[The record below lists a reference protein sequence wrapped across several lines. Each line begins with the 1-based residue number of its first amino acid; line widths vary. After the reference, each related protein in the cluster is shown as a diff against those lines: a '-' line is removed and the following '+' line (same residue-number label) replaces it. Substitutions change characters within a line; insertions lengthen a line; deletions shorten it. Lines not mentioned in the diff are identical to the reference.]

1 MVNYLRNSKKTKP
14 VKEKLRKN
22 TSKPKALFHFF
33 HLIRGKILI
42 AFTILMAIIISMQI
56 LSYINITNLE
66 KNLRE
71 FAAENLKQQMHINN
85 LASDIA
91 KLSSHEQTYLIT
103 GDEKFL
109 QLYEESKERIH
120 TNLTSIETSFKNQ
133 DEELKILGLIQQF
146 YTNYLSFSKSTIEI
160 RQKYGFEN
168 AAKLFANSGSQ
179 NFKGYIDENTGKL
192 IQILEQR
199 NEKTISEL
207 EQFAFA
213 SKISIFAL
221 SGFAVI
227 LTISLGYILSK
238 SIRRNTKKINE
249 SILEIA
255 QAGGDLT
262 RRVNVKTKDEFSIIG
277 NSTNILIESISALV
291 KRVSNLAENVS
302 GSSQE
307 LMALA
312 DENARTIDFIADST
326 MKIASDSSDI
336 LNSIGSAG
344 NEMQKLEQSMH
355 ILDEKAREVQQAAY
369 EMKEA
374 AYRGSKSV
382 THSSIVMLE
391 IEETMASTSDTVEKL
406 GEKSKDITS
415 IISTITAISEQTNL
429 LALNAAIE
437 AARAGEHGRGF
448 AVVAAEVRKLAEQS
462 QKAAKEVSA
471 IVGSIQTEVKSIIEQ
486 NHTGVQKVI
495 RGVEVTNETTGSLQ
509 NILMQTDKTSDT
521 LTQMVAQIE
530 QTLNNSHG
538 VTTSFVHVAAIA
550 DNTAVNTERSAAA
563 ASQGSASMEEINASA
578 VELAAQA
585 DQLRSVVNEFK
596 I

>member
-14 VKEKLRKN
+14 IKEKLRKN
-22 TSKPKALFHFF
+22 PSKPKALFHFF

-255 QAGGDLT
+255 QVA
-262 RRVNVKTKDEFSIIG
+262 
-277 NSTNILIESISALV
+277 
-291 KRVSNLAENVS
+291 
-302 GSSQE
+302 
-307 LMALA
+307 
-312 DENARTIDFIADST
+312 
-326 MKIASDSSDI
+326 
-336 LNSIGSAG
+336 
-344 NEMQKLEQSMH
+344 
-355 ILDEKAREVQQAAY
+355 
-369 EMKEA
+369 
-374 AYRGSKSV
+374 V
-382 THSSIVMLE
+382 T
-391 IEETMASTSDTVEKL
+391 
-406 GEKSKDITS
+406 
-415 IISTITAISEQTNL
+415 
-429 LALNAAIE
+429 
-437 AARAGEHGRGF
+437 
-448 AVVAAEVRKLAEQS
+448 
-462 QKAAKEVSA
+462 
-471 IVGSIQTEVKSIIEQ
+471 
-486 NHTGVQKVI
+486 
-495 RGVEVTNETTGSLQ
+495 
-509 NILMQTDKTSDT
+509 
-521 LTQMVAQIE
+521 
-530 QTLNNSHG
+530 
-538 VTTSFVHVAAIA
+538 
-550 DNTAVNTERSAAA
+550 
-563 ASQGSASMEEINASA
+563 
-578 VELAAQA
+578 
-585 DQLRSVVNEFK
+585 
-596 I
+596 

>member
-1 MVNYLRNSKKTKP
+1 MQKNKKPRPK
-14 VKEKLRKN
+14 KEKGKKS

-33 HLIRGKILI
+33 YLIRGKILI
-42 AFTILMAIIISMQI
+42 AFTILMAIILSMQI

-71 FAAENLKQQMHINN
+71 FAAENLKQQMHINS

-109 QLYEESKERIH
+109 QLYEDSKERIH
-120 TNLTSIETSFKNQ
+120 TNLTSVETSFKNQ
-133 DEELKILGLIQQF
+133 EEELKIVGLIQQF
-146 YTNYLSFSKSTIEI
+146 YSNYLSYSKSTIEV
-160 RQKYGFEN
+160 RQKYGYEN

-179 NFKGYIDENTGKL
+179 NFKGYIDENTAKL
-192 IQILEQR
+192 IQLLEQR
-199 NEKTISEL
+199 NENSISKL
-207 EQFAFA
+207 EEFAFA
-213 SKISIFAL
+213 SKISTFAL
-221 SGFAVI
+221 TGLAVI

-238 SIRRNTKKINE
+238 SIRRNTKAINE
-249 SILEIA
+249 SILDIA

-262 RRVNVKTKDEFSIIG
+262 RRVQVKTKDEFSIIAE
-277 NSTNILIESISALV
+277 STNILIDSISALI
-291 KRVSNLAENVS
+291 KRVSNLADNVS

-312 DENARTIDFIADST
+312 DENARTIDSIADST
-326 MKIASDSSDI
+326 MNIASDSSEI

-355 ILDEKAREVQQAAY
+355 ELNEKAQEVQQAAFQ
-369 EMKEA
+369 MKEA
-374 AYRGSKSV
+374 AHLGSSSV
-382 THSSIVMLE
+382 THSSNVMLE
-391 IEETMASTSDTVEKL
+391 IEETMASTSATVENL
-406 GEKSKDITS
+406 GRKSENITS
-415 IISTITAISEQTNL
+415 IISTITAIAEQTNL

-448 AVVAAEVRKLAEQS
+448 AVVADEVRKLAEQS
-462 QKAAKEVSA
+462 QQAAKEVSA
-471 IVGSIQTEVKSIIEQ
+471 IVGSIQTEVKSIIAQ

-495 RGVEVTNETTGSLQ
+495 RGVEVTNETTDSLQ
-509 NILMQTDKTSDT
+509 NILLQTEKTSDI
-521 LTQMVAQIE
+521 LTHMVVQIE

-538 VTTSFVHVAAIA
+538 VTASFVHVAAIA
-550 DNTAVNTERSAAA
+550 DNTAINTERSASA

-585 DQLRSVVNEFK
+585 DHLRSVVNEFK

>member
-1 MVNYLRNSKKTKP
+1 
-14 VKEKLRKN
+14 
-22 TSKPKALFHFF
+22 
-33 HLIRGKILI
+33 
-42 AFTILMAIIISMQI
+42 MQI

-66 KNLRE
+66 NNLRE
-71 FAAENLKQQMHINN
+71 FAEENLQQQMHINS

-109 QLYEESKERIH
+109 QLYEETKERIH
-120 TNLTSIETSFKNQ
+120 TNLTSVEASFRNQ
-133 DEELKILGLIQQF
+133 DEELKIVGLIQQF
-146 YTNYLSFSKSTIEI
+146 YANYLSYSKSTIEV
-160 RQKYGFEN
+160 RQKYGYEN

-199 NEKTISEL
+199 NEKTISDL

-213 SKISIFAL
+213 SKIMISAL
-221 SGFAVI
+221 TGVAVI

-249 SILEIA
+249 SILDIA

-262 RRVNVKTKDEFSIIG
+262 RRVNVKTKDEFSLIA
-277 NSTNILIESISALV
+277 NSTNVLIESISALV
-291 KRVSNLAENVS
+291 KRVSNLADNVS

-326 MKIASDSSDI
+326 MNIASDSSEI

-344 NEMQKLEQSMH
+344 NEMQNLEQSMH
-355 ILDEKAREVQQAAY
+355 ILDEKAREVQQAAS
-369 EMKEA
+369 EMKDA
-374 AYRGSKSV
+374 AHQGSRSV
-382 THSSIVMLE
+382 NHSANVMLE
-391 IEETMASTSDTVEKL
+391 IEETMATTSDTVEKL
-406 GEKSKDITS
+406 GERSKNITS
-415 IISTITAISEQTNL
+415 IISTITAIAEQTNL

-471 IVGSIQTEVKSIIEQ
+471 IVGSIQTEVNSIIEQ
-486 NHTGVQKVI
+486 NHTGVEKVI
-495 RGVEVTNETTGSLQ
+495 RGVEVTNETTNSLQ
-509 NILMQTDKTSDT
+509 NILLQTEKTSDI
-521 LTQMVAQIE
+521 LTQMVTQIE
-530 QTLNNSHG
+530 QTLNNSHS

-550 DNTAVNTERSAAA
+550 DNTAANTERSAAA

-578 VELAAQA
+578 VELASQA
-585 DQLRSVVNEFK
+585 DHLRSVVNEFK